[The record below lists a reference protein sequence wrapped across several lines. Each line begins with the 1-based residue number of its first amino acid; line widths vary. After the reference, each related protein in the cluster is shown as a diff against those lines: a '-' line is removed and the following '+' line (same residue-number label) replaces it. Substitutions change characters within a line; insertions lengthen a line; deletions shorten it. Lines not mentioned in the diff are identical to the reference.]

1 MPRTAS
7 GWKWY
12 AEMNDDIRSKLIDEA
27 WFNQKRSND
36 MEQDVDR
43 ANEAYQN
50 DVDNSAW
57 NKFQGADVQQDGS
70 AWRDLQEANVQQ
82 DGNAWN
88 NLDSAE
94 VSDVDPD
101 FDDQGA
107 IDDFYDEARE
117 AEAER
122 ADVYGYDTDY
132 GFDPNQG
139 PEPGEPANASDLYG
153 DYPDA
158 DVNHA
163 DLYGY
168 DAQDMQQQDREIE

>member
-1 MPRTAS
+1 MPRQAS
-7 GWKWY
+7 GWVWFAKL
-12 AEMNDDIRSKLIDEA
+12 NDDVRGKLIDEG
-27 WFNQKRSND
+27 WFGQRPTND

-57 NKFQGADVQQDGS
+57 NKLQGADVQQDGS
-70 AWRDLQEANVQQ
+70 AWRDLQEADVQR

-88 NLDSAE
+88 DLDSAE
-94 VSDVDPD
+94 VSGIDPE

-122 ADVYGYDTDY
+122 ADVYGSDTGY
-132 GFDPNQG
+132 SFDPSEG
-139 PEPGEPANASDLYG
+139 PEPGEPTDAADLYG
-153 DYPDA
+153 EYPDA

-168 DAQDMQQQDREIE
+168 DAQEMQQPDRDME